1 MRWWMWLLRFIHE
14 IYLEMIN
21 QLIPVILSGGSG
33 TRLWPLSRKH
43 RPKQF
48 LPVVDEFTLFQ
59 STILRLQGITELEA
73 PVVVCNEEHRFMVAE
88 QLRECDLPHQGILL
102 EPIGRNTAP
111 AIALAAF
118 HICAQH
124 RDANLLVLPADH
136 VIRDTLALH
145 HAIGVAQQAANDGF
159 LVTFGI
165 VPNKPETGYGY
176 IQQGETINTYRGS
189 THRVAAF
196 VEKPDITTAE
206 HYLASGEYLWNS
218 GMFLFR
224 ASRFLEELARWQ
236 PEVLGACQQA
246 LLKDAHDLDFIRV
259 CPDAFATCPNI
270 SVDYAVMEKT
280 MDAVVVPLDAGWNDV
295 GAWSAVWEDGK
306 QDQDGNVLR
315 GDALIH
321 NAHNNLVHTE
331 HRLVALV
338 GVDDLVVIDTKDAT
352 LVARRDQ
359 VQDVKKIV
367 DQLNVKNRPEAT
379 LHREVN
385 RPWGSYDSIDSGHRF
400 QVKRIVV
407 KPGERLSLQMHY
419 HRAEHW
425 IVVKGTAEVHCGEK
439 TLLLTENQST
449 YIPLGETHQL
459 VNPGKV
465 PLEIIEVQ
473 SGSYLGEDDIVRF
486 SDQYGRLSS

>member
-1 MRWWMWLLRFIHE
+1 
-14 IYLEMIN
+14 MIN

>member
-1 MRWWMWLLRFIHE
+1 
-14 IYLEMIN
+14 LEMIN

>member
-1 MRWWMWLLRFIHE
+1 MRWGMWLLRFIHE

-367 DQLNVKNRPEAT
+367 DQLNVKNRPEAS